1 MSKTKKIILTVLAV
15 LFGLLVLA
23 NTFMI
28 WILAETIRAEHSVIN
43 QRPSLYMNTLL
54 NNDEET
60 LASDSYKSLVAD
72 ILKDD
77 PGIIAREPVIFL
89 ANPGLKPVVA
99 KILAEDSSIREHC
112 LLTIKRNPDLIELEP
127 SLGNAV

>member
-1 MSKTKKIILTVLAV
+1 
-15 LFGLLVLA
+15 
-23 NTFMI
+23 
-28 WILAETIRAEHSVIN
+28 
-43 QRPSLYMNTLL
+43 MNTLL

-99 KILAEDSSIREHC
+99 EILAEDSSIRENC